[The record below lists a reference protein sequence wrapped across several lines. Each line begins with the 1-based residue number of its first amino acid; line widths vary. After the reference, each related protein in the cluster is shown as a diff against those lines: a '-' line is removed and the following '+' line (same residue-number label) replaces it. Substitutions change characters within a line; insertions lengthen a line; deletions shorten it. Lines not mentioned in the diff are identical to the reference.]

1 MKKLDDNNNN
11 NNNNNNNGLL
21 TDPLDGSSLLKYINY
36 KSKMNQIKS
45 FTNYAI
51 YTKVLLLKVQAGLT
65 ESKLK

>member
-1 MKKLDDNNNN
+1 
-11 NNNNNNNGLL
+11 
-21 TDPLDGSSLLKYINY
+21 
-36 KSKMNQIKS
+36 MNQIKS